1 LKDHVAPQTKAAFD
15 EIAQEQLARNIA
27 FLGQDRVEKIK
38 GSFVI
43 IVGLGG
49 VGKKKR
55 KTLFPST
62 SSSSWT
68 SRQSC
73 CHDVGA

>member
-1 LKDHVAPQTKAAFD
+1 VAPQTKAAFD

-55 KTLFPST
+55 KKKKKKKKKKTFPF
-62 SSSSWT
+62 
-68 SRQSC
+68 
-73 CHDVGA
+73 DIFFFFDF